1 MCAAV
6 HGHTWGSNLEPAS
19 NLGLFG
25 FWFVCLLAFVFIFT
39 KISVSVFCFLEASAW
54 LFIGH
59 QAYALLSA
67 DLGLLKS
74 K

>member
-1 MCAAV
+1 MPLCTATPGGAALSLPQ
-6 HGHTWGSNLEPAS
+6 TWGFLVF
-19 NLGLFG
+19 L
-25 FWFVCLLAFVFIFT
+25 FVCLLAFVFTFT
-39 KISVSVFCFLEASAW
+39 EISVSVFCFLEASAW

-59 QAYALLSA
+59 QAYALVSA